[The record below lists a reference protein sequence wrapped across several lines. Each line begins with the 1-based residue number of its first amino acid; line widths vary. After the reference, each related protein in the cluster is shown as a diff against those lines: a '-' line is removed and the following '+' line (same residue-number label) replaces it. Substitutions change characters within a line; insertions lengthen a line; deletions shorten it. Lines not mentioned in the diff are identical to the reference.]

1 MSPLVRVFILGS
13 RRSGSNLLRVLLNHS
28 PHLSAPHPPHILH
41 AFTPLLP
48 GYGDLARDEAW
59 NRLVAD
65 VVEYA
70 NLNPVALLEDDSRL
84 DPAPVAARC
93 AGRGLI
99 WLHDA
104 IYSEIM
110 ERAGKRAWVCKSNDN
125 MHYLEAI
132 EAGFADSTRYIYLYR
147 DGRDVALSFRK
158 APIGPKHPYQCALEW
173 AREQRR
179 MLDWERRVGAR
190 LQRVRYEDLITR
202 PEAVCRDLCG
212 FLGVEFDPAMLEAH
226 ASGEAARTAGK
237 SVLWAN
243 LTRPVQSDNSG
254 KWRRD
259 SVENVS
265 QFERGAA
272 DALDALGY
280 ALACVPLAPP
290 DADEVAY
297 IQAEDQ
303 RLRKAMLASL
313 GRDGGTRGEQAAFL
327 ARKREERAA
336 A

>member
-1 MSPLVRVFILGS
+1 MLG
-13 RRSGSNLLRVLLNHS
+13 
-28 PHLSAPHPPHILH
+28 
-41 AFTPLLP
+41 
-48 GYGDLARDEAW
+48 
-59 NRLVAD
+59 
-65 VVEYA
+65 
-70 NLNPVALLEDDSRL
+70 
-84 DPAPVAARC
+84 
-93 AGRGLI
+93 
-99 WLHDA
+99 
-104 IYSEIM
+104 
-110 ERAGKRAWVCKSNDN
+110 
-125 MHYLEAI
+125 
-132 EAGFADSTRYIYLYR
+132 
-147 DGRDVALSFRK
+147 
-158 APIGPKHPYQCALEW
+158 
-173 AREQRR
+173 
-179 MLDWERRVGAR
+179 WERRVGAR

-226 ASGEAARTAGK
+226 ASGEAARTAEK